1 VTFETSVRVNWLKF
15 HLFQESISH
24 ESCSPIEPHKPH
36 KPTHALA
43 FIMGPFGKKEL
54 PKRACRPENLVDTY
68 VLDTVKRRR
77 TLGSGD
83 DCKQDS
89 GARSRNQPWVAS
101 ATRLYLREK
110 LSQPRQSRVSTC
122 LVGAHSN
129 LITAR
134 NPSPYNLLSIS
145 LVDFSC
151 ADWYGLLRCNPGTPF
166 AAKNS
171 RQTHGRTYGTCQ
183 RWRDAMGTVRP
194 MYGPALCPNTD
205 YRPLHPTFAL
215 FSLWPAVRRVMPS
228 DCFCGVSRV
237 CSMLC
242 SMLRGECVNTH
253 ARARAHCTPAHNHAH
268 SHRHEGGHTCATVRL

>member
-1 VTFETSVRVNWLKF
+1 
-15 HLFQESISH
+15 
-24 ESCSPIEPHKPH
+24 
-36 KPTHALA
+36 
-43 FIMGPFGKKEL
+43 MGSFGKKEL

-89 GARSRNQPWVAS
+89 GVRSRNQPWVAS

-110 LSQPRQSRVSTC
+110 LSQPRQSRVSKC
-122 LVGAHSN
+122 LVGAHCN
-129 LITAR
+129 PITAR
-134 NPSPYNLLSIS
+134 HPSPCTLLSIS
-145 LVDFSC
+145 LVDISC
-151 ADWYGLLRCNPGTPF
+151 ADWRRLFRCYPGTPF

-194 MYGPALCPNTD
+194 MYGPTLCPNTD

-215 FSLWPAVRRVMPS
+215 FSLSPGVRRVMPS

-237 CSMLC
+237 
-242 SMLRGECVNTH
+242 
-253 ARARAHCTPAHNHAH
+253 
-268 SHRHEGGHTCATVRL
+268 

>member
-1 VTFETSVRVNWLKF
+1 MTFATSR
-15 HLFQESISH
+15 
-24 ESCSPIEPHKPH
+24 SCQRSTCFSNRFRTKRCRPNRTDHKPH

-54 PKRACRPENLVDTY
+54 PKRACRPENLVDIY

-89 GARSRNQPWVAS
+89 VARSRNQPWVAS

-110 LSQPRQSRVSTC
+110 LSQPRQSRVSKC
-122 LVGAHSN
+122 LVGANCN

-237 CSMLC
+237 CSML
-242 SMLRGECVNTH
+242 RGECVNTH